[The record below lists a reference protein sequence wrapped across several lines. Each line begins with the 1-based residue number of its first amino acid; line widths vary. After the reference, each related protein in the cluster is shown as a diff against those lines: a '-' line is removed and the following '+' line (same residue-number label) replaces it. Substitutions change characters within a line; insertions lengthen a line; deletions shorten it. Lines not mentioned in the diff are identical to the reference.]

1 MDGEPEKKSSKVEEK
16 TTSSMFRKR
25 GKKKRRG
32 NKRKLSVSDGNEE
45 DVNTSDVALLKKMRS
60 RRKAGLD
67 VKRLMIQGSSS
78 SIKKNTLS
86 VQETSESSEVK
97 KRKLDGL
104 LKGSF
109 SAASNV
115 ERIDTNELME
125 KYVKERMGES
135 MNESEKTKKRSN
147 SEVDDVYRV
156 PDDLRTNKKKNEESG
171 GPVAFGTG
179 IAEVELPDEYRL
191 RNIEETELA
200 KSRML
205 MGGSGGRKRERPV
218 DGRGNMSSNYMLH
231 QKNRED
237 KEGKSSDKHAFNKFI
252 SKERRSGWR

>member
-237 KEGKSSDKHAFNKFI
+237 KEGKSSDKNAFNKFI

>member
-1 MDGEPEKKSSKVEEK
+1 
-16 TTSSMFRKR
+16 MFRKR

-78 SIKKNTLS
+78 TSIKKNTLS

-237 KEGKSSDKHAFNKFI
+237 KEGKSSDKNAFNKFI

>member
-1 MDGEPEKKSSKVEEK
+1 
-16 TTSSMFRKR
+16 MFRKR
-25 GKKKRRG
+25 GKKKRRN

-67 VKRLMIQGSSS
+67 VKRLMIQGSGS
-78 SIKKNTLS
+78 KKDVMS

-135 MNESEKTKKRSN
+135 ANESEKAKKRSN

-156 PDDLRTNKKKNEESG
+156 PEDLRTNKKKNEESG

-191 RNIEETELA
+191 KNIEETELA

-205 MGGSGGRKRERPV
+205 MGGNGGRKRAV
-218 DGRGNMSSNYMLH
+218 DGAGNMTSNYMLH

-237 KEGKSSDKHAFNKFI
+237 KEGKSSDKRVFNNFV

>member
-1 MDGEPEKKSSKVEEK
+1 MEKVEK

-25 GKKKRRG
+25 GKKKRRN
-32 NKRKLSVSDGNEE
+32 NKRKLSVSDGNE
-45 DVNTSDVALLKKMRS
+45 DVNVNTSDVALLKKMRS
-60 RRKAGLD
+60 RRKVRLD
-67 VKRLMIQGSSS
+67 VKRLMVQGSS
-78 SIKKNTLS
+78 SIKKDVLS
-86 VQETSESSEVK
+86 VQETPESSEVK

-125 KYVKERMGES
+125 KFVKERMGES
-135 MNESEKTKKRSN
+135 SNESEKTKKRSN

-156 PDDLRTNKKKNEESG
+156 PEDLRTNKKKNEESG

-205 MGGSGGRKRERPV
+205 MGGNGGRKLPV
-218 DGRGNMSSNYMLH
+218 DGRGNMTSNYMLH

-237 KEGKSSDKHAFNKFI
+237 KEGKSSDKRAFNNFV

>member
-1 MDGEPEKKSSKVEEK
+1 MDGESKKVEK

-25 GKKKRRG
+25 GKKKKRRN
-32 NKRKLSVSDGNEE
+32 NKRKLSVSDDGNEE

-60 RRKAGLD
+60 QKRKAGLN
-67 VKRLMIQGSSS
+67 VKRLMVQGSSS
-78 SIKKNTLS
+78 SKKDTLS
-86 VQETSESSEVK
+86 VQETSESSEVKK

-125 KYVKERMGES
+125 KYVKERMGGSE
-135 MNESEKTKKRSN
+135 NESKKTKKRSN

-156 PDDLRTNKKKNEESG
+156 PEDLRTNKKKNEESG

-191 RNIEETELA
+191 KNIEETELA

-205 MGGSGGRKRERPV
+205 MGGNGGRKLPV
-218 DGRGNMSSNYMLH
+218 DGRGNMTSNYMLH

-237 KEGKSSDKHAFNKFI
+237 KEGKSSDKRAFNNFV